1 MDRYG
6 SIYLITNTVTKEQYV
21 GQTRQKKAINR
32 WKSHICTAK
41 SNSTKK
47 YKLAYAIIKYGVE
60 AFLFEEIYSAF
71 DKDSLNATEIQFI
84 SDLNPAYNI
93 AKGGSG
99 HRGVVP
105 SQKLCQQRSMQLK
118 ARWSDPVWRAKQIK
132 HIQDNAKTPE
142 AKERGKKV
150 AAIGN
155 KARWENHIKK
165 EKPLPKEKK
174 EKVKIDPIVARMNA
188 AKLKWKPVYC
198 PQIQCSFLSRKFAA
212 EYLSVLKTSISNAI
226 KQKGMVANMYTMESV
241 V

>member
-32 WKSHICTAK
+32 WKS
-41 SNSTKK
+41 
-47 YKLAYAIIKYGVE
+47 
-60 AFLFEEIYSAF
+60 
-71 DKDSLNATEIQFI
+71 
-84 SDLNPAYNI
+84 
-93 AKGGSG
+93 
-99 HRGVVP
+99 
-105 SQKLCQQRSMQLK
+105 
-118 ARWSDPVWRAKQIK
+118 
-132 HIQDNAKTPE
+132 
-142 AKERGKKV
+142 
-150 AAIGN
+150 
-155 KARWENHIKK
+155 HIKK

-212 EYLSVLKTSISNAI
+212 EYLGVLKTSISNAI